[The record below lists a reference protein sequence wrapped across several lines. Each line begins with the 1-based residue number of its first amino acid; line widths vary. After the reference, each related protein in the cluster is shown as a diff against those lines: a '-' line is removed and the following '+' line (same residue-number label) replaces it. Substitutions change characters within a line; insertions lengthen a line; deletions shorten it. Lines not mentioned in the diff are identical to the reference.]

1 VNLHSSYISNI
12 LKLSANMTLD
22 ITIKKVALAGASG
35 PVGKVVLNELLKSQL
50 FEVTVLTR
58 HTSTHTFPSGVKVS
72 PVDFSNIDSLTSA
85 LQGQDALVSTVA
97 MAAVPSQR
105 LLIDAAVQAGVKRII
120 PSEFGCDLKNTNA
133 RKLPVFAG
141 KVDIERYLDELAI
154 KGDTSYTLVYCG
166 PFLDLGLRQGIF
178 LDFEQRKANI
188 YDGGDQLIS
197 TSRLATAGKAVRR
210 ILTHPRETA
219 DRAVWVKDIDIS
231 QNQLLKLAQSLTP
244 GEEWQITNVKTAELE
259 RASRE
264 QIKKREVGEKTMLGL
279 LLRGIFA
286 PECGGAFK
294 HVHNSVLGITG
305 ISGPDLEELVASIF
319 GTKGLE

>member
-1 VNLHSSYISNI
+1 MTYDIS
-12 LKLSANMTLD
+12 
-22 ITIKKVALAGASG
+22 IKKVALAGASG
-35 PVGKVVLNELLKSQL
+35 PVGAAILKELYKSQL
-50 FEVTVLTR
+50 FDITVLTR
-58 HTSTHTFPSGVKVS
+58 HISTHSFPAGVKIC
-72 PVDFSNIDSLTSA
+72 PVDYTNIDSLAAA
-85 LQGQDALVSTVA
+85 LHGQDALVSAVA

-105 LLIDAAVQAGVKRII
+105 LLIDAAAKAGVKRII
-120 PSEFGCDLKNTNA
+120 PSEFGCDLKNTNS

-154 KGDTSYTLVYCG
+154 KGETSYTLVYCG

-178 LDFEQRKANI
+178 LNFEERKAHI

-244 GEEWQITNVKTAELE
+244 SEDWQVTNVSTAALE
-259 RASRE
+259 KESME
-264 QIKKREVGEKTMLGL
+264 QIKRKEVGEKTMQGL

-286 PECGGAFK
+286 SECGNQFK
-294 HVHNSVLGITG
+294 HVHNGVLGITG

-319 GTKGLE
+319 GTKRLG

>member
-1 VNLHSSYISNI
+1 MTYDIS
-12 LKLSANMTLD
+12 
-22 ITIKKVALAGASG
+22 IKKVTLAGASG
-35 PVGKVVLNELLKSQL
+35 PVGTAILKELLKSQL
-50 FEVTVLTR
+50 FDISVLTR
-58 HTSTHTFPSGVKVS
+58 HTSTHTFPAGVKVV
-72 PVDFSNIDSLTSA
+72 PVDYTSTDSLIAA
-85 LQGQDALVSTVA
+85 LQGQDALVSSVA

-105 LLIDAAVQAGVKRII
+105 LLIDAAVKAGIKRII
-120 PSEFGCDLKNTNA
+120 PSEFGCDLKNTAA

-154 KGDTSYTLVYCG
+154 KGETSYTLVFCG

-178 LDFEQRKANI
+178 LNFEKREAHV

-197 TSRLATAGKAVRR
+197 TSRLGTVGKAVRR

-231 QNQLLKLAQSLTP
+231 QNQLLKLAKSLTP
-244 GEEWQITNVKTAELE
+244 GEEWKVTHVNTAELE
-259 RASRE
+259 KESMA
-264 QIKKREVGEKTMLGL
+264 QIKNKEVGSKTMSGL

-286 PECGGAFK
+286 PECGNLFK

-319 GTKGLE
+319 GTKKLE

>member
-1 VNLHSSYISNI
+1 MTYDIS
-12 LKLSANMTLD
+12 
-22 ITIKKVALAGASG
+22 IKKVALAGASG
-35 PVGKVVLNELLKSQL
+35 PVGKAILKELLKSQL

-58 HTSTHTFPSGVKVS
+58 YTSAHTFPEGVKVC
-72 PVDFSNIDSLTSA
+72 PVDYTSTDSLIAA
-85 LQGQDALVSTVA
+85 LQGQDALVSSVA

-105 LLIDAAVQAGVKRII
+105 LLIDAAVKAGIKRII
-120 PSEFGCDLKNTNA
+120 PSEFGGDLKNTSA

-154 KGDTSYTLVYCG
+154 KGETSYTLVFCG

-178 LDFEQRKANI
+178 LNFAERKANI

-197 TSRLATAGKAVRR
+197 TSRLGTAGKAVRR

-244 GEEWQITNVKTAELE
+244 GEEWQITNVSTAELE
-259 RASRE
+259 KQSME
-264 QIKKREVGEKTMLGL
+264 QIKRKEVGAKTMQGL
-279 LLRGIFA
+279 LLRGTFS
-286 PECGGAFK
+286 PDCGNLFL

-319 GTKGLE
+319 GTGKLD

>member
-1 VNLHSSYISNI
+1 MTYDIS
-12 LKLSANMTLD
+12 
-22 ITIKKVALAGASG
+22 IKKVAVAGASG
-35 PVGKVVLNELLKSQL
+35 PVGTAILKELLKSQL
-50 FEVTVLTR
+50 FEITVLTR
-58 HTSTHTFPSGVKVS
+58 QASHHTFPPGVKVCPIDYTS
-72 PVDFSNIDSLTSA
+72 TDSLIAA
-85 LQGQDALVSTVA
+85 LSGQDALVSSVS

-105 LLIDAAVQAGVKRII
+105 LLIDAAVKAGVKRII
-120 PSEFGCDLKNTNA
+120 PSEFGCDLKNTNT

-154 KGDTSYTLVYCG
+154 KGETSYTLVFCG

-178 LDFEQRKANI
+178 LNFEQRKANI
-188 YDGGDQLIS
+188 YDGGEQLIS
-197 TSRLATAGKAVRR
+197 TSRLGTAGKAVRR

-244 GEEWQITNVKTAELE
+244 GEEWEVTHVSTAELE
-259 RASRE
+259 KESME
-264 QIKKREVGEKTMLGL
+264 EIKRKEVGVKPMQGL

-286 PECGGAFK
+286 PECGNLFQ

-319 GTKGLE
+319 GTKKLE